1 MEDHPAYPWL
11 LESYLVASLQHQG
24 RCQLEFVL

>member
-11 LESYLVASLQHQG
+11 LESCLVASLQHQG